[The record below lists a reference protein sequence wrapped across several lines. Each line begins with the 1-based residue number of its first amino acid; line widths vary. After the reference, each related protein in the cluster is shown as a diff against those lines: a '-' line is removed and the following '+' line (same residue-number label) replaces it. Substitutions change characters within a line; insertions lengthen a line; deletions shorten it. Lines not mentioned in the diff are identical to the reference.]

1 MRLYGLLL
9 ACCVLWLLSV
19 PVGAD
24 IVPPKTEAGR
34 KLKLPAPR
42 LVSDVS
48 LEAAL
53 AARRSVRAFT
63 GEQLTLAEVSQLC
76 WAAQGITDE
85 KRGFRTAPS
94 AGALYPLE
102 LYLLT
107 PEGVFHYLPKE
118 QALQVIALADKR
130 GDLGYAALQQ
140 NAVYSGVCTFVI
152 TGVVERTKVKYGS
165 RALRYVYIEAGH
177 AAQNILLQATALG
190 LGAVPIG
197 AMYDEQVGKVLNLP
211 KGCEAL
217 YIIPTGH
224 PR

>member
-1 MRLYGLLL
+1 M
-9 ACCVLWLLSV
+9 
-19 PVGAD
+19 
-24 IVPPKTEAGR
+24 
-34 KLKLPAPR
+34 
-42 LVSDVS
+42 
-48 LEAAL
+48 
-53 AARRSVRAFT
+53 
-63 GEQLTLAEVSQLC
+63 
-76 WAAQGITDE
+76 
-85 KRGFRTAPS
+85 
-94 AGALYPLE
+94 
-102 LYLLT
+102 
-107 PEGVFHYLPKE
+107 
-118 QALQVIALADKR
+118 QVIALADKR
-130 GDLGYAALQQ
+130 GDLGDAALQQ

-211 KGCEAL
+211 KGCESL

>member
-1 MRLYGLLL
+1 MRVHRFLLICCALLL
-9 ACCVLWLLSV
+9 LGAPCR
-19 PVGAD
+19 AD
-24 IVPPKTEAGR
+24 IVPLRTKSGT

-42 LVSDVS
+42 LTSEVS

-53 AARRSVRAFT
+53 ARRRSVRALT
-63 GEQLTLAEVSQLC
+63 SEQLTLAEVSQLC
-76 WAAQGITDE
+76 WAAQGITSE

-118 QALQVIALADKR
+118 HALQVMALADKR
-130 GDLGYAALQQ
+130 GNLGDAALRQ
-140 NAVYSGVCTFVI
+140 NAVYGGVCTFVI
-152 TGVVERTKVKYGS
+152 TGVVARTKAKYGS

-177 AAQNILLQATALG
+177 AAQNILLQAVALG
-190 LGAVPIG
+190 LGAVPVG
-197 AMYDEQVGKVLNLP
+197 AFYDEQVGKVLELP
-211 KGCEAL
+211 KGCDPL
-217 YIIPTGH
+217 YIIPVGH